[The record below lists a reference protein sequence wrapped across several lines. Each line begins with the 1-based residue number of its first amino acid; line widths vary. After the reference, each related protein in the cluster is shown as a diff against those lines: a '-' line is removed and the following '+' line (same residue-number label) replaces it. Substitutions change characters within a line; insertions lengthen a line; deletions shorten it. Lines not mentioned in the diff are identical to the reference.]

1 MPIALITGITGQ
13 DGSYLAELLLGK
25 GYRVAGMVR
34 RSSSENCGRLE
45 KFRDQLELHSADL
58 ADQASIMRVLEAVQP
73 DEVYN
78 LACMSYVG
86 ASWHQP
92 VLTGDLAG
100 LGVARLLEGIRQV
113 CPRARFYQASSSE
126 MFGKARESPQRETT
140 PFHPRSPYGAAKA
153 YGHFLTVN
161 YRESYNLFA
170 CCGILFNHE
179 SPRRGLEFVS
189 RKITRAAAR
198 IKLGLDTELRL
209 GNLQARRDWG
219 FAGDFVGAMWL
230 MLQQDRPD
238 DFVIGTGVS
247 HSVQD
252 LVEIAFDCVG
262 LDWQEHVRV
271 DPDLYRPAEV
281 DVLQADASKARKVLG
296 WAPVMPFRELIETMV
311 EADLEELEA
320 GLPGADSRAS
330 RPLQAALPVGEGV
343 NECCAAE
350 VARISQAV
358 FAGGTD

>member
-1 MPIALITGITGQ
+1 MPTALITGITGQ
-13 DGSYLAELLLGK
+13 DGSYLAQFLLKK
-25 GYRVAGMVR
+25 GYRVGGMVR
-34 RSSSENCGRLE
+34 RSSTGNCARLQA
-45 KFRDQLELHSADL
+45 FQHDLELYAGDL
-58 ADQASIMRVLEAVQP
+58 ADQASITRVLEAVQP

-86 ASWHQP
+86 ASWHQA

-126 MFGKARESPQRETT
+126 MFGKARETPQRETT

-153 YGHFLTVN
+153 YGHFITVN
-161 YRESYNLFA
+161 YRESYGLFA

-198 IKLGLDTELRL
+198 IKLGLDAELRL

-219 FAGDFVGAMWL
+219 YAGDFVAAMWL

-252 LVEIAFDCVG
+252 LLEIAFDCVG
-262 LDWQEHVRV
+262 LDWREHIRL
-271 DPDLYRPAEV
+271 DPGLCRPAEV
-281 DVLQADASKARKVLG
+281 DALVADPTKARKVLG

-311 EADLEELEA
+311 EADLAELEA
-320 GLPGADSRAS
+320 SLSGAELRGS
-330 RPLQAALPVGEGV
+330 RPLQVALPGAGV
-343 NECCAAE
+343 
-350 VARISQAV
+350 
-358 FAGGTD
+358 